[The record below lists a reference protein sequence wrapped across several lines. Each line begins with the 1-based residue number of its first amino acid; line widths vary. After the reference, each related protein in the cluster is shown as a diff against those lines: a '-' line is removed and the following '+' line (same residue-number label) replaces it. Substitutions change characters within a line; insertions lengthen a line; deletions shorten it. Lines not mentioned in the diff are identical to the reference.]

1 MSPIVT
7 CKVCGGTG
15 VVKKPDPGMPR
26 ITGATIKVPCDN
38 CNGTGK
44 VRI

>member
-15 VVKKPDPGMPR
+15 VIKKPDPNMPR
-26 ITGATIKVPCDN
+26 ITGATIKVACDN
-38 CNGTGK
+38 CQGTGK